1 MQAKPT
7 TELPPQD
14 IYAEAALLGGVMR
27 DNQVYDDVRVI
38 VSPDDFYL
46 DAHRKLASAIFGM
59 VGRDKPCDLA
69 LLFDVLKSAGH
80 LEDIGGAAYIA
91 ACYEKAPT
99 AANAVYY
106 AKIVKEMATRRR
118 LIHLCTEVMR
128 DAQDGVMPAAELVAR
143 FESDVFAV
151 ADASTQNEPV
161 LIGPVIRQVM
171 ADLEAPPEQAGPMVR
186 TGIGRMDGIL
196 GRLKP
201 GQLIVIAARPSVGKS
216 ALAQQIAFNN
226 AADGNAALF
235 FSLEMPKEEVA
246 QRALAQG
253 CQVPLN
259 AITGSVKLE
268 QAFASRLI
276 DGVNG
281 CIVPVWI
288 DDRAGHNFHTIAAT
302 ARRAVRKHGAKL
314 VVVDYLQL
322 IEHEGNKN
330 DSMAT
335 RVGNTSRGMKVLAR
349 QLGVPVICLSQLSR
363 DIEKRG
369 DGKPQLS
376 DLRDSGAIEQDAD
389 GVIML
394 HPQPVP
400 MGGPP
405 PKEQEIHACIEKQRA
420 GPKGKAELVYERAT
434 LTFRDSNNSFM

>member
-1 MQAKPT
+1 MQAKPAND
-7 TELPPQD
+7 LPPQD
-14 IYAEAALLGGVMR
+14 IYAEAALLGGLMR
-27 DNQVYDDVRVI
+27 DNQVYDDIRNI
-38 VSPDDFYL
+38 VSPDDFYT
-46 DAHRKLASAIFGM
+46 DAHRKLATAIFGM
-59 VGRDKPCDLA
+59 IGTDKPCDMA
-69 LLFDVLKSAGH
+69 LTFAALSAAGQ
-80 LEDIGGAAYIA
+80 LEDIGGAQYLA
-91 ACYEKAPT
+91 ACFEKAPT
-99 AANAVYY
+99 GANAKHY
-106 AKIVKEMATRRR
+106 AGIVKEMATRRR
-118 LIHLCTEVMR
+118 LIHLCDEVRR
-128 DAQDGVMPAAELVAR
+128 DAMDGVMPAAELVAK
-143 FESDVFAV
+143 FEGDVFAV

-171 ADLEAPPEQAGPMVR
+171 GDLEAPPENAGTLVR

-196 GRLKP
+196 GRFKP

-216 ALAQQIAFNN
+216 ALSQQIAFNN

-259 AITGSVKLE
+259 AITGSVKME
-268 QAFASRLI
+268 QVHASRLI

-281 CIVPVWI
+281 CIVPVWV

-302 ARRAVRKHGAKL
+302 ARRAVRKHGVKL
-314 VVVDYLQL
+314 IVVDYLQL

-349 QLGVPVICLSQLSR
+349 QLGVPIICLSQLSR

-389 GVIML
+389 VVIML

>member
-1 MQAKPT
+1 
-7 TELPPQD
+7 
-14 IYAEAALLGGVMR
+14 
-27 DNQVYDDVRVI
+27 
-38 VSPDDFYL
+38 
-46 DAHRKLASAIFGM
+46 
-59 VGRDKPCDLA
+59 
-69 LLFDVLKSAGH
+69 
-80 LEDIGGAAYIA
+80 
-91 ACYEKAPT
+91 
-99 AANAVYY
+99 
-106 AKIVKEMATRRR
+106 
-118 LIHLCTEVMR
+118 
-128 DAQDGVMPAAELVAR
+128 
-143 FESDVFAV
+143 
-151 ADASTQNEPV
+151 
-161 LIGPVIRQVM
+161 
-171 ADLEAPPEQAGPMVR
+171 
-186 TGIGRMDGIL
+186 
-196 GRLKP
+196 
-201 GQLIVIAARPSVGKS
+201 
-216 ALAQQIAFNN
+216 
-226 AADGNAALF
+226 
-235 FSLEMPKEEVA
+235 
-246 QRALAQG
+246 
-253 CQVPLN
+253 VPLN

-268 QAFASRLI
+268 QAFAAKLL

-281 CIVPVWI
+281 CIVPVWV

-302 ARRAVRKHGAKL
+302 ARRAVRKHGVKL

-389 GVIML
+389 VVIML

-405 PKEQEIHACIEKQRA
+405 PKEQDIHACIEKQRA

-434 LTFRDSNNSFM
+434 LTFRDSANSFM

>member
-1 MQAKPT
+1 MKTP

-14 IYAEAALLGGVMR
+14 IFAEAALLGGLMR
-27 DNQVYDDVRVI
+27 ENQVYDDIRGI
-38 VSPDDFYL
+38 VSPDDFYT
-46 DAHRKLASAIFGM
+46 DAHRKMATAIFGEI
-59 VGRDKPCDLA
+59 GSDKPCDMALA
-69 LLFDVLKSAGH
+69 FAALSAAGH
-80 LEDIGGAAYIA
+80 LADVGGATYIA
-91 ACYEKAPT
+91 ACFEKAPT
-99 AANAVYY
+99 AANAKHY

-118 LIHLCTEVMR
+118 LIHLCDEVRR
-128 DAQDGVMPAAELVAR
+128 DAQDGVMPAAELVAK
-143 FESDVFAV
+143 FESNVFAV
-151 ADASTQNEPV
+151 ADASTQNEPA

-171 ADLEAPPEQAGPMVR
+171 DEIDNQGENAKTGAMVR

-196 GRLKP
+196 GRFKP

-216 ALAQQIAFNN
+216 ALAQQITFNN

-268 QAFASRLI
+268 QAFAAKLL

-281 CIVPVWI
+281 CIVPVWV

-302 ARRAVRKHGAKL
+302 ARRAVRKHGVKL

-389 GVIML
+389 VVIML

-405 PKEQEIHACIEKQRA
+405 PKEQDIHACIEKQRA

-434 LTFRDSNNSFM
+434 LTFRDSANSFM